1 MGRNQADTFQCSLLI
16 NIQQLIRAC
25 ALAGQLL
32 VASFFIS
39 CVKRLWDSV
48 GHFLGHR
55 RPSRKPLSMRAAWL
69 SEGVQCQRN
78 QSRTQVLI

>member
-1 MGRNQADTFQCSLLI
+1 MGRNQADTIQCSLLI

-39 CVKRLWDSV
+39 CIKRLWDVV
-48 GHFLGHR
+48 GHFLGSIIGLVKFIKINGLDGCGR
-55 RPSRKPLSMRAAWL
+55 CFRVAAPLI
-69 SEGVQCQRN
+69 C
-78 QSRTQVLI
+78 